1 MAEIDPLSANYYYTG
16 VQNAAN
22 EKIKNNKAKEEVSKT
37 RRSKF
42 SDLLKAE
49 NEASSDFKANSLPSE
64 IAELSLDDAVVYLKD
79 AVDNAGNALAEN
91 VTRENIDNFKNK
103 VRQFITF
110 IVENNFEVK
119 AKRKM
124 RNGKVLMEP
133 SRTNF
138 FSNYALP
145 PHQST
150 PKVKIE
156 ILNEK
161 LDELTRET
169 LSTQANNMKILAQID
184 EIKGLIVDLISS

>member
-1 MAEIDPLSANYYYTG
+1 MAEIDSLGTNYYYTG

-22 EKIKNNKAKEEVSKT
+22 EKIKKNKAKEEISKVH
-37 RRSKF
+37 RSKF

-49 NEASSDFKANSLPSE
+49 NEAGAEFKTKELPPE
-64 IAELSLDDAVVYLKD
+64 IAGMSLADAALYLKD
-79 AVDNAGNALAEN
+79 AVDNAGNALSESI
-91 VTRENIDNFKNK
+91 TRENIDNFKNT
-103 VRQFITF
+103 VRQFISF
-110 IVENNFEVK
+110 VVENNFEIN

-124 RNGKVLMEP
+124 RNGKILMEP

-138 FSNYALP
+138 FSSYALP

-161 LDELTRET
+161 LDALTRET
-169 LSTQANNMKILAQID
+169 LSTQFNNMKILAQID
-184 EIKGLIVDLISS
+184 EIKGLIVDLMSS